1 MTFLE
6 ALDQGAVHPFRNVVA
21 IAPLKYLAVALS
33 VLGHPL
39 FLLVVVVVG
48 NLWLV
53 RSGQHRLGF
62 RLMLAYLTALALGL
76 AGLLLIPRLGP
87 HERWTPLPE
96 LQLQLPNSFPSL
108 HALCATAVYG
118 TLGIF
123 HSRRQGKRG
132 PMLVGVS
139 LAFVAGVGQLLI
151 GYNYIT
157 DVVAGW
163 VGGAVLVML
172 FTDVAVSEPS

>member
-39 FLLVVVVVG
+39 FLLVVVVLG
-48 NLWLV
+48 HLRFV
-53 RSGQHRLGF
+53 RSGQRRLGF
-62 RLMLAYLTALALGL
+62 RLLLAYLTALALGL

-96 LQLQLPNSFPSL
+96 LQLPFPNSFPSL
-108 HALCATAVYG
+108 HALCATAVYV
-118 TLGIF
+118 TLGVF
-123 HSRRQGKRG
+123 HSRLQGNRA
-132 PMLVGVS
+132 PLIVGVS
-139 LAFVAGVGQLLI
+139 LAFVSGVGQLLI
-151 GYNYIT
+151 GCNYIT
-157 DVVAGW
+157 DVVASW

-172 FTDVAVSEPS
+172 FTDVAVPEPS